1 MIIKGKLSV
10 PPLADRLVER
20 PRLDEAVASLVASHN
35 LVTVYAAAGAG
46 KSTAVAAALPGLG
59 LPVAWLTLDGTD
71 AAPERLLAYLQ
82 AAFGPHVPVAATVA
96 SDALRQGVPPP
107 EAAGLLVETI
117 GSSPVLLVLDRFER
131 IAPTT
136 EALGVVSALLR
147 YAPSTLRMILISRRE
162 PLLDLD
168 TQSAL
173 ESAGAMRAEN
183 LAFTVEETAAVLT
196 AEGRAE
202 LDSATV
208 VEATGGWVA
217 GVLFQARR
225 TPNRATGLGGESDGL
240 HAYLAS
246 QVIGQ
251 LDPHLRAFLI
261 GTSLLPEVTPAAA
274 RALGQEGAAGV
285 LAELRVT
292 GLPVAW
298 DNGGRR
304 MRCYPCF
311 RDYLLT
317 LLERRPEVEVAP
329 LRRAYGELLMEA
341 GLQTEAVDEF
351 LQAGALDAAFSAAQH
366 GVDAILDRLDLD
378 VAERWL
384 RNFRSVAPLGDDS
397 LTSGELMLAIAQERY
412 ADAVEH
418 ADELAVLGERDA
430 VPARSSRAAA
440 LIAWCYWIVGRVDD
454 ARAVIAL
461 AGDSDELAGIRYMLA
476 LDGEGGDAAPAI
488 PELTGGPLDAFVL
501 PAYWAHGRLRELVD
515 APASPWAAAVSAP
528 WRTSALCALGRTQ
541 DAIELCETYD
551 TGSSRP
557 AWLDVVLRPE
567 LLLERGLADE
577 ARDAIA
583 RGRELIRER
592 GGSLSDVLNRLLEA
606 KLELRASGDIQRAG
620 ALLSQLEE
628 NAKPDRFPFLQEQV
642 ATWSGMALLV
652 QGRDAAAAR
661 TLRQTL
667 RTMNST
673 GRALELPTAAVFLAE
688 AEWRLGREEAA
699 KKTAGLAL
707 EAAVRQESNHL
718 LLQALADFPAV
729 AMRQIELEESADAP
743 WHGIGRSL
751 MAAGAPI
758 TVGGR
763 ARIRLVEFG
772 QPTIEVNG
780 VEVRARI
787 RKSYELLA
795 YLTSRPS
802 PGAEREELLD
812 ALFDGRADDS
822 ARSYLRQA
830 VHRLREVL
838 SDDAVLAFEGSRL
851 RLGGDVL
858 LVSDSAQVAGLLAN
872 AAHRSGGERLADLLE
887 ALAVIDRGEYLAG
900 VASSWVDE
908 RRGELGA
915 IAADARHEAAQLM
928 FAEASYEEAKRLAN
942 TVLRFDPY
950 REGTWRLL
958 MRIEHAT
965 GDEDGVVNTYRM
977 CERAMGEIGMTV
989 SGTTESL
996 LTTLRR

>member
-10 PPLADRLVER
+10 PPLADRFVER
-20 PRLDEAVASLVASHN
+20 PRLDEAVASLVASHR

-59 LPVAWLTLDGTD
+59 LPVAWLTVDATD
-71 AAPERLLAYLQ
+71 AASERLLAYLE
-82 AAFGPHVPVAATVA
+82 AAFGLHVPAAATVA
-96 SDALRQGVPPP
+96 SDALAQGVPPP
-107 EAAGLLVETI
+107 EATGLLVEAI
-117 GSSPVLLVLDRFER
+117 GSSPLLLVLDGCER
-131 IAPTT
+131 IAPAGET
-136 EALGVVSALLR
+136 LGVVSALLR
-147 YAPSTLRMILISRRE
+147 YAPSTLRTILISRRE
-162 PLLDLD
+162 LLLDLD
-168 TQSAL
+168 TRSAL
-173 ESAGAMRAEN
+173 DSAAAMRPES
-183 LAFTVEETAAVLT
+183 LAFTVDETAAVLA

-217 GVLFQARR
+217 GVLFEARR
-225 TPNRATGLGGESDGL
+225 TPNVAPELGRESDGL
-240 HAYLAS
+240 HAYLAA

-274 RALGQEGAAGV
+274 RALGHEGAAGL
-285 LAELRVT
+285 LAELGVT
-292 GLPVAW
+292 RLPAAW
-298 DNGGRR
+298 DDGGRR
-304 MRCYPCF
+304 MRCFPCF
-311 RDYLLT
+311 RDCLLT
-317 LLERRPEVEVAP
+317 LLRRRPEVEVAP
-329 LRRAYGELLMEA
+329 LRRAYGELLVEA

-351 LQAGALDAAFSAAQH
+351 LQAGALDAAVSAAQH

-397 LTSGELMLAIAQERY
+397 LTRGELMLAIAQERY

-418 ADELAVLGERDA
+418 ADELAALGERDA
-430 VPARSSRAAA
+430 VTARSSRAAA
-440 LIAWCYWIVGRVDD
+440 LIAWCYWIVGRIDD
-454 ARAVIAL
+454 ARAVIAP
-461 AGDSDELAGIRYMLA
+461 AGSSDELAGIRYMLA
-476 LDGEGGDAAPAI
+476 LDDENGDSAPAL

-501 PAYWAHGRLRELVD
+501 PAYWARGRLRELVKP
-515 APASPWAAAVSAP
+515 PASPWAAAVSAP
-528 WRTSALCALGRTQ
+528 WRASALCALGRSQ
-541 DAIELCETYD
+541 AAVELCETYD

-557 AWLDVVLRPE
+557 AWLHLVLRPE

-577 ARDAIA
+577 ARAAIT
-583 RGRELIRER
+583 RGRELVPDRA
-592 GGSLSDVLNRLLEA
+592 GSLSDVLNRLLEA
-606 KLELRASGDIQRAG
+606 KLELRASGNIQRAE
-620 ALLSQLEE
+620 ALLRQLEE
-628 NAKPDRFPFLQEQV
+628 TVKPDRFPFLQEQV

-661 TLRQTL
+661 TLRQTV
-667 RTMNST
+667 RTMSST
-673 GRALELPTAAVFLAE
+673 GRTLELPTAAVFLAE
-688 AEWRLGREEAA
+688 AEWRVGREEAA
-699 KKTAGLAL
+699 QTPAGLAR
-707 EAAVRQESNHL
+707 EAAARQGSNHL
-718 LLQALADFPAV
+718 LLRALRDFPAV
-729 AMRQIELEESADAP
+729 VMRQIEVEASADGP
-743 WHGIGRSL
+743 WHGFGRSL

-780 VEVRARI
+780 VAVRARI

-795 YLTSRPS
+795 YLASRPS

-858 LVSDSAQVAGLLAN
+858 LVSDSAQVAGLLAS
-872 AAHRSGGERLADLLE
+872 AADRSGGERLAHLLE

-900 VASSWVDE
+900 VASRWVDE

-915 IAADARHEAAQLM
+915 IAAETRHEAAQLM
-928 FAEASYEEAKRLAN
+928 FAEARYLEAKRLAN
-942 TVLRFDPY
+942 TVVRFDPY

-977 CERAMGEIGMTV
+977 CERAMGEIGMPV